1 MKILT
6 TIAAA
11 AVISLGFAA
20 QASAYSLSPTSTS
33 FTGSGSTKLTKGLIN
48 VPCSAAFTGTTDAS
62 GNGSITGATFS
73 GGLVCPGITAVGLP
87 WAASATGAG
96 AATIYGVSV
105 SAGLFGTCG
114 PTNLPVAISGSGVI
128 TFSSSLTP
136 NCAVQTTGSGIATS
150 PAVTVVP

>member
-33 FTGSGSTKLTKGLIN
+33 FTGTGGTKLTKGLISLSCTAN
-48 VPCSAAFTGTTDAS
+48 FTGTTDAS
-62 GNGSITGATFS
+62 GNGSITGATFTT
-73 GGLVCPGITAVGLP
+73 GLCPTVSAVGLP

-96 AATIYGVSV
+96 TATIYGVSV

-114 PTNLPVAISGSGVI
+114 PTNLPVAVSGSGVI
-128 TFSSSLTP
+128 TFSSTLSP